1 MIKHKYLSGGLMAL
15 VGLGTIVASNN
26 YTIGSLARMGPGL
39 FPLLLGVI
47 MLAIGLLIAVTPD
60 SPDEVLADSRQE
72 PFSQVVR
79 AHLRPWSAIIGGM
92 VGVYSG
98 NNNLFDVGVVI
109 ALGVA
114 GYLFAALGFPP
125 APLLLGFVLGPMVEE
140 NFRRA
145 LLLARGDFSVFFTR
159 PLSGAFMAI
168 TIVMM
173 LYVALRRLRRPRLAV
188 PAVG

>member
-1 MIKHKYLSGGLMAL
+1 MPIFAGA
-15 VGLGTIVASNN
+15 GLGLSLIVA
-26 YTIGSLARMGPGL
+26 IGAQNVFVLRQGIRREHV
-39 FPLLLGVI
+39 LLVA
-47 MLAIGLLIAVTPD
+47 AICAISDAILIA
-60 SPDEVLADSRQE
+60 
-72 PFSQVVR
+72 
-79 AHLRPWSAIIGGM
+79 